1 MCRCRWALFF
11 FFFYPACS
19 VWKREGNILA
29 GLHKRALSSV
39 SLGSAHAYLK
49 MTQAGTRACRHAL
62 TRSVRQKRSTRRRR
76 RRSGHRFY
84 AAPLST
90 LAGKQQQ
97 SPAVTSARSSQKAT
111 KDAKLQHL
119 LEKTS
124 KVDPHEASSRVC
136 VFHEASSSPPG
147 PSLHVAFSGCFQPFS
162 SLFCLHHQA
171 HMCHMKLHI

>member
-1 MCRCRWALFF
+1 MCADAVGLSFF
-11 FFFYPACS
+11 FFFTQHAAFGS
-19 VWKREGNILA
+19 VKGNILA

-62 TRSVRQKRSTRRRR
+62 TRSGSQKGSKRRRR
-76 RRSGHRFY
+76 RRSERCFLRGIVVNI
-84 AAPLST
+84 SWS
-90 LAGKQQQ
+90 GKQQQ

-136 VFHEASSSPPG
+136 VFHEASSSPPVRLCTL
-147 PSLHVAFSGCFQPFS
+147 PFQAAFSLSALYSASITKPTCVT
-162 SLFCLHHQA
+162 
-171 HMCHMKLHI
+171 

>member
-1 MCRCRWALFF
+1 MCADAVGLSL

-62 TRSVRQKRSTRRRR
+62 TRSVRQKRSKKRRR
-76 RRSGHRFY
+76 RRSEHRFY
-84 AAPLST
+84 AAPSST

-124 KVDPHEASSRVC
+124 KVDPHGASSRVC
-136 VFHEASSSPPG
+136 VFHEASSSPPVRLCTL
-147 PSLHVAFSGCFQPFS
+147 PFQAAFSLSALYSASITKPTCVT
-162 SLFCLHHQA
+162 
-171 HMCHMKLHI
+171 

>member
-1 MCRCRWALFF
+1 MPLGSLFF
-11 FFFYPACS
+11 FFFTQHAAFGS
-19 VWKREGNILA
+19 VKGNILA

-49 MTQAGTRACRHAL
+49 MIQAGTRACRHEL
-62 TRSVRQKRSTRRRR
+62 TRSVRQKGSKRRRR
-76 RRSGHRFY
+76 RRSEHRFY

-136 VFHEASSSPPG
+136 VFHEASSSRPVRLCTLPFQA
-147 PSLHVAFSGCFQPFS
+147 AFSLSALYSASITKPTCVT
-162 SLFCLHHQA
+162 
-171 HMCHMKLHI
+171 